1 MTKRALYILMVVVL
15 LGCSGADRDS
25 LFFKA
30 EELLSHG
37 RYEDAL
43 EHYARFVDLYPE
55 SEFAPKSQYMIGY
68 ILSHHLAR
76 PDEAM
81 DSYAMVVNLYPE
93 SPYTV
98 KARED
103 MARLYSL
110 RGDHRAAIT
119 QYDWL
124 IKNGA
129 KEKRPEYRYSTA
141 LEYIKMNEFKQARVE
156 LEELLKDD
164 ASPDMT
170 PRILYQ
176 IANTYYLEGS
186 LEKAISVYDRIIEEH
201 KEHPVYIEA
210 RLGKASVLEKQ
221 GSLREALGLL
231 TELEREYP
239 DSDTV
244 KIRINSTRKRLKKA
258 PGFSR

>member
-1 MTKRALYILMVVVL
+1 MRRALYILMVALL
-15 LGCSGADRDS
+15 LGCGGADKDGV
-25 LFFKA
+25 FFRA

-37 RYEDAL
+37 RYQQAL
-43 EHYARFVDLYPE
+43 EHYTVFVDTYPE

-68 ILSHHLAR
+68 ILSHHLSR
-76 PDEAM
+76 PEEAM
-81 DSYAMVVNLYPE
+81 DAYAMVVSLYPE
-93 SPYTV
+93 SYYTV

-110 RGDHRAAIT
+110 RADHRAAIT

-124 IKNGA
+124 M
-129 KEKRPEYRYSTA
+129 EKGIEDKKPRYRYNMA

-156 LEELLKDD
+156 LEELLKEDI
-164 ASPDMT
+164 PPTMV
-170 PRILYQ
+170 PQLLYQ
-176 IANTYYLEGS
+176 IANTYQLEGN
-186 LEKAISVYDRIIEEH
+186 LQEAINVYDRII
-201 KEHPVYIEA
+201 KGYGDHPVYIEA

-221 GSLREALGLL
+221 GSLKEALGLL